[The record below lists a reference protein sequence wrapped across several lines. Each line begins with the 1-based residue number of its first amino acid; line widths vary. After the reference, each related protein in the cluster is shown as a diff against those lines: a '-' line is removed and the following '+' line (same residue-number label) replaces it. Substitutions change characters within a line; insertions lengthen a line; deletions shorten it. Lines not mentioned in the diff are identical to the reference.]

1 MGSVISVFYVLLTVG
16 KRVWGMRGWGGGVGL
31 GGENLWNCEI
41 VCVLRPEQIYCTG
54 RGNRFDRLGSSR
66 LYMSVKL

>member
-31 GGENLWNCEI
+31 GGRESVELRNCM
-41 VCVLRPEQIYCTG
+41 CVETG
-54 RGNRFDRLGSSR
+54 ADL
-66 LYMSVKL
+66 LYRKRKSF